1 MNNANGKLLV
11 INLIMLLSVTFT
23 MRASTN
29 MLMTVV
35 PVFTK
40 YVINA
45 DVFFVG
51 LTATLYGI
59 GAMISNIF
67 INGRINIEKTPKII
81 ALFLSIMTLGIFFYI
96 FSNNIYEVFILSAIT
111 GLSMGVVQP
120 LLMTVTNV
128 IAPPDKRDRYIAAY
142 TASLSLSL
150 IFGVILE
157 GLILSSINV
166 RYAFIIFM
174 FISLASTILMF
185 SLSTKIKMNTKR
197 KKSLTFKEIIGKAS
211 YSLKQGK
218 VLFALFGNI
227 AYAFPFIL
235 LITYGSIM
243 GKEYYGINP
252 DIFFYL
258 LALFYGISFTARI
271 ILSFKKVKNH
281 ETLMYA
287 AFAATVVGYL
297 LLGLDAGILLFI
309 ISLLIL
315 GFPHGSIYPTA
326 SYYIASSVDI
336 EDLNVIYSVFILIMD
351 LIAFLIPFAFG
362 LISTIYS
369 IRVAIYITAIP
380 MIMLLLTSV
389 LFNVKDNRAIRNKQ
403 VIITSKN

>member
-1 MNNANGKLLV
+1 MNNTNNKLLL
-11 INLIMLLSVTFT
+11 INLIMLLSVAFT
-23 MRASTN
+23 MRTSTN

-59 GAMISNIF
+59 GAMVANVL
-67 INGRINIEKTPKII
+67 INGRINIEKTPRTI
-81 ALFLSIMTLGIFFYI
+81 ALLLLIMTVGIFFYLL
-96 FSNNIYEVFILSAIT
+96 SNNIYEVLILSTVT

-128 IAPPDKRDRYIAAY
+128 IAPPGKRDKYIAAY

-150 IFGVILE
+150 IFGVVME
-157 GLILSSINV
+157 GLITSSINV
-166 RYAFIIFM
+166 RYAFLIFL
-174 FISLASTILMF
+174 FISLLSTVLMF
-185 SLSTKIKMNTKR
+185 TLSTRIKMNMKR
-197 KKSLTFKEIIGKAS
+197 KNRLTFKEILGKAS
-211 YSLKQGK
+211 HSLKQGK

-243 GKEYYGINP
+243 GKEYDGINP

-258 LALFYGISFTARI
+258 LALFYSVSFLTRLV
-271 ILSFKKVKNH
+271 LSVKNVKNH
-281 ETLMYA
+281 EILMYTS
-287 AFAATVVGYL
+287 FAATIIGYL
-297 LLGLDAGILLFI
+297 LLGIDAGIIMFI
-309 ISLLIL
+309 GSLLIL

-326 SYYIASSVDI
+326 SYYIASSVEL
-336 EDLNVIYSVFILIMD
+336 EDLNVVYSVFILIMD
-351 LIAFLIPFAFG
+351 IIIFLIPFVFG
-362 LISTIYS
+362 IISTIYS
-369 IRVAIYITAIP
+369 IRIAIYLTAVP
-380 MIMLLLTSV
+380 MVLLLLTSV
-389 LFNVKDNRAIRNKQ
+389 FFNIKDNKAIKKTPVTQ
-403 VIITSKN
+403 

>member
-1 MNNANGKLLV
+1 MNNTNSKLLL

-29 MLMTVV
+29 MLMTIV

-59 GAMISNIF
+59 GAMVSNVL

-81 ALFLSIMTLGIFFYI
+81 ALFLLVMTIGIFFYI
-96 FSNNIYEVFILSAIT
+96 LSDNIYEVLILSMVT
-111 GLSMGVVQP
+111 GISMGVVQP

-157 GLILSSINV
+157 GLILSYINV
-166 RYAFIIFM
+166 RYAFTIFL
-174 FISLASTILMF
+174 FISLISTVLMF
-185 SLSTKIKMNTKR
+185 ILSTKIKMNMKKR
-197 KKSLTFKEIIGKAS
+197 NTLTFKEILNKAS
-211 YSLKQGK
+211 QSLKQGK

-258 LALFYGISFTARI
+258 LALFYGVSFTARL
-271 ILSFKKVKNH
+271 ILSFKKVKSH
-281 ETLMYA
+281 EFLMYA
-287 AFAATVVGYL
+287 SFAATIIGYL
-297 LLGLDAGILLFI
+297 ALGLNAGLIIFI
-309 ISLLIL
+309 VSLLIL
-315 GFPHGSIYPTA
+315 GFPHGSIYPTS
-326 SYYIASSVDI
+326 SYYIAMSVDI
-336 EDLNVIYSVFILIMD
+336 EDLNIVYSVFVLIMD

-362 LISTIYS
+362 IISTLYS
-369 IRVAIYITAIP
+369 IRIAIYVTAVP
-380 MIMLLLTSV
+380 MTLLLLLSV
-389 LFNVKDNRAIRNKQ
+389 YFNVKDNRSIKNKESMVVQ
-403 VIITSKN
+403 KN

>member
-1 MNNANGKLLV
+1 MNNTNNKLLL
-11 INLIMLLSVTFT
+11 INLIMLLSVAFT
-23 MRASTN
+23 MRTSTN

-59 GAMISNIF
+59 GAMVANVL
-67 INGRINIEKTPKII
+67 INGRINIEKTPRTI
-81 ALFLSIMTLGIFFYI
+81 ALLLLIMTVGIFFYLL
-96 FSNNIYEVFILSAIT
+96 SNNIYEVLILSTVT

-128 IAPPDKRDRYIAAY
+128 IAPPGKRDRYIAAY

-150 IFGVILE
+150 IFGVVME
-157 GLILSSINV
+157 GLITSSINV
-166 RYAFIIFM
+166 RYAFLIFL
-174 FISLASTILMF
+174 FISLISTVLMF
-185 SLSTKIKMNTKR
+185 SLSTRIKMNMKR
-197 KKSLTFKEIIGKAS
+197 KNRLTFKEILGKAS
-211 YSLKQGK
+211 HSLKQGK

-243 GKEYYGINP
+243 GKEYDGINP

-258 LALFYGISFTARI
+258 LALFYSVSFLTRLV
-271 ILSFKKVKNH
+271 LSVKNVKNH
-281 ETLMYA
+281 EILMYTS
-287 AFAATVVGYL
+287 FAATIIGYL
-297 LLGLDAGILLFI
+297 LLGIDAGIIMFI
-309 ISLLIL
+309 GSLLIL

-326 SYYIASSVDI
+326 SYYIASSVEL
-336 EDLNVIYSVFILIMD
+336 EDLNVVYSVFILIMD
-351 LIAFLIPFAFG
+351 VIIFLIPFVFG
-362 LISTIYS
+362 IISTIYS
-369 IRVAIYITAIP
+369 IRMAIYLTAVP
-380 MIMLLLTSV
+380 MVLLLLTSV
-389 LFNVKDNRAIRNKQ
+389 FFNIKDNKAIKKTAVTQ
-403 VIITSKN
+403 